1 MFKEKKLVIIF
12 HKNVF
17 SILLSQKQ
25 SEMHETLYVISCV
38 DNAQALCVQFQIS
51 VTIKEISK
59 VRTLRDRVQLG
70 AFPLR
75 LQSKST
81 ADMEGWKFRCK
92 NVENVFKPTFNFDLN
107 FQKFNEYFP
116 SFQVYQI
123 KKKRGAIGNG

>member
-70 AFPLR
+70 AFPL
-75 LQSKST
+75 L
-81 ADMEGWKFRCK
+81 
-92 NVENVFKPTFNFDLN
+92 
-107 FQKFNEYFP
+107 
-116 SFQVYQI
+116 
-123 KKKRGAIGNG
+123 